1 MTRVKICGLIRAA
14 DIAAVNRYLPDYA
27 GFVFASSR
35 RRVTPEQAEILS
47 GMLRR
52 EICPVGVF
60 VNAQEDAICSLA
72 EQGIIRMV
80 QLHGQETPEE
90 VHHLKLRI
98 PSVPIIKAVRMEPGH
113 RLDEWQQSEAEYLLL
128 DAGSGGTGTMF
139 DHRLLDQIGR
149 IRKPWFLAG
158 GMDPDNAPEVIR
170 QFAPFGIDVSSGV
183 ETDGKKDAR
192 KIERMIRSVRDE

>member
-1 MTRVKICGLIRAA
+1 MTRVKICGLTRSA
-14 DIAAVNRYLPDYA
+14 DIEAVNRYQPDYA
-27 GFVFASSR
+27 GFVFAPSR

-60 VNAQEDAICSLA
+60 VNAQEDIICSLA

-80 QLHGQETPEE
+80 QLHGQETPEK
-90 VHHLKLRI
+90 VHHLRLRI

-128 DAGSGGTGTMF
+128 DAGAGGTGTMF

-170 QFAPFGIDVSSGV
+170 QFGPFGIDVSSGV
-183 ETDGKKDAR
+183 ETDGKKDSR